1 LSSHAPSHARDTR
14 IAGWLTLLA
23 LVSTAIATWWLW

>member
-1 LSSHAPSHARDTR
+1 MKTKRT

-23 LVSTAIATWWLW
+23 LATLNSQLPAMQFPG